1 MELGKYKLAMRPKK
15 YLTREFVVYKA
26 APEAMDDV
34 ITEEQNTI
42 DTMPSQA
49 PAMDNYMPEMQG
61 MEDPSLRQVE
71 LADGGVVQ
79 REGFSQGSEALEKYS
94 PEMYNKFL
102 EISKKYEGTGVRIV
116 PNIDKGNLFIR
127 ITTEPRYKDFRGKD
141 IKLNYRVDKLGE
153 EGLSQIEK
161 NADAI
166 VSNISPEYQKQ
177 RNLQVERMQTEAKK
191 KSKTG
196 LYGTREETV
205 KQVNQIVKEVAE
217 GKRPLFDL
225 SKLSRGELLEGSE
238 YKKTTDFLGYDYEKS
253 KPRFLTK
260 KNFKIYQ
267 NKIEP
272 YLKSIRTTVSMN
284 KNPIATE
291 EFKNATIDTIED
303 LRIKYPSATPY
314 DIPKNVGQ
322 HMMKSIERH
331 VDKGGKKFTK
341 ISGDNIS
348 NYIFKETS
356 TGKKFSADIVNKN
369 PTNKKWKNYVD
380 VYNNVKDINY
390 NTQFIDKT
398 TGELTTPAEAYRKL
412 TNTSR
417 GVPVEFEHFDELG
430 VFGDPI
436 KNVGIS
442 PVAANKAAN
451 IPGITEEQLQKGF
464 GRMNNI
470 DLEGNRDRT
479 VKFLQRSLIE
489 QKMNP
494 NFKFKKPIDIL
505 KNLNSPEKKAMSNF
519 GTKLSS
525 FGGALDPDII
535 KQAIETLPEKE
546 RNLIFGA
553 ANKLRG
559 LSNLGLTALAEL
571 TTGTGTLGMGITALI
586 SAPIL
591 IDNLAEGYSLGQ
603 SLQDLGNVTTFE
615 TIGGMDVD
623 RSMIEK
629 YGGPI
634 AAEGYDIKN
643 TIEEITNIED
653 KLLQLDE
660 EQNRY
665 ESDPQ
670 YARLVGK
677 EELFRIQRRRKVLQD
692 ELADKQKQ
700 YQAIPDKF
708 EKYTAFKDIEKYPE
722 LEKNIRKREDVLY
735 EPFSLDET
743 VMEFDDPRNKEQA
756 EQAVKAK
763 KLLKKIEYEKPKQS
777 SQYLQPLKFWGGV
790 DTYKAIPQEEL
801 INQYLAYGGRVGLEK
816 GGDPKDKPI
825 LPINPMIGGEDPR
838 GSLQDPGRRDVLK
851 GMGLLGAGVAAG
863 KLGLLKLGKSIKKA
877 PLTNIVK
884 PMGKTM
890 TQFPTWF
897 PTLINRIR
905 KEGKQIPIYKEVE
918 VTLTK
923 PEYDKL
929 SKEGVT
935 VYDRHLGRTDW
946 YKEKLI
952 KEKVP
957 RYYTDKKTDEI
968 IGYKYEVKDLPG
980 TIVKEMNGEEIRVY
994 FPNAYGRNVE
1004 MTYKAPKVSVDMKGK
1019 KVKYDAEFEVNDAVP
1034 EMAGPE
1040 DVPDFFPGTVDNLDD
1055 VYGGASKI
1063 EQYATKAKQPRT
1075 TLGDEVVNRWDA
1087 GQPSMTVKELKETRK
1102 QRRRGQAEAKAVE
1115 LGKPSAFNDTEFL
1128 KDFYELGDDFD

>member
-489 QKMNP
+489 KKMNP
-494 NFKFKKPIDIL
+494 NFEFKKPIDIL

>member
-1063 EQYATKAKQPRT
+1063 EQYALKLKKPRT
-1075 TLGDEVVNRWDA
+1075 TQGDEVVNAWDA
-1087 GQPSMTVKELKETRK
+1087 GQPHMSLKELKKQKK
-1102 QRRRGQAEAKAVE
+1102 QRRRDYAKQQVDE
-1115 LGKPSAFNDTEFL
+1115 KPATFEDREFL
-1128 KDFYELGDDFD
+1128 KNFLDAGDDID

>member
-1 MELGKYKLAMRPKK
+1 MIVYGDPETWGMTVDQFLDSRRLERESFADGTNPKIK
-15 YLTREFVVYKA
+15 MILDMLRRG
-26 APEAMDDV
+26 MDVDTISTITGATV
-34 ITEEQNTI
+34 EEINNIAKTAKPISTEELSPEEPLSKNKTYSEI
-42 DTMPSQA
+42 DILSNIDAKNPGGITGEDVVINPMPN
-49 PAMDNYMPEMQG
+49 PVPRMDEYMPEAEVI
-61 MEDPSLRQVE
+61 EDPRYRQLE
-71 LADGGVVQ
+71 LADGGIVE

-177 RNLQVERMQTEAKK
+177 RSLQVERMQTEAKK
-191 KSKTG
+191 KSKIG

-205 KQVNQIVKEVAE
+205 KQVNQIIKEVAE

-238 YKKTTDFLGYDYEKS
+238 YKKTTDFLGYDYGKS

-398 TGELTTPAEAYRKL
+398 TGELTTPTEAYRKL

-442 PVAANKAAN
+442 PVTANKAAN

-464 GRMNNI
+464 GRMSNI

-479 VKFLQRSLIE
+479 VKFLQKSLIK

-494 NFKFKKPIDIL
+494 DFEFKKPIKIL
-505 KNLNSPEKKAMSNF
+505 ENLKTIDTRAGEEKIKTIVENI
-519 GTKLSS
+519 GCPT
-525 FGGALDPDII
+525 GAL
-535 KQAIETLPEKE
+535 K
-546 RNLIFGA
+546 A
-553 ANKLRG
+553 ANGANCYIKGAEKIQAGKL
-559 LSNLGLTALAEL
+559 NQNEF
-571 TTGTGTLGMGITALI
+571 
-586 SAPIL
+586 
-591 IDNLAEGYSLGQ
+591 NV
-603 SLQDLGNVTTFE
+603 LQKAVKSPA
-615 TIGGMDVD
+615 VAKAV
-623 RSMIEK
+623 K
-629 YGGPI
+629 YGGVALKGLGALFAPLMVYDTYTEYKKGKPI
-634 AAEGYDIKN
+634 SEALEYGLLGTNIIGGTRDELKLTPREREARGVQQQYEREQQDVSGLSSDFYFPSDLSVDQAAKIYEQGQDRVAAERAA
-643 TIEEITNIED
+643 E
-653 KLLQLDE
+653 E
-660 EQNRY
+660 EQAALENVY
-665 ESDPQ
+665 QGDP
-670 YARLVGK
+670 G
-677 EELFRIQRRRKVLQD
+677 I
-692 ELADKQKQ
+692 
-700 YQAIPDKF
+700 
-708 EKYTAFKDIEKYPE
+708 
-722 LEKNIRKREDVLY
+722 
-735 EPFSLDET
+735 LDYS
-743 VMEFDDPRNKEQA
+743 
-756 EQAVKAK
+756 
-763 KLLKKIEYEKPKQS
+763 EY
-777 SQYLQPLKFWGGV
+777 
-790 DTYKAIPQEEL
+790 
-801 INQYLAYGGRVGLEK
+801 AYGGRVGLEK
-816 GGDPKDKPI
+816 GSDPKNKPI

-863 KLGLLKLGKSIKKA
+863 KLGLLKLGKAIKKA
-877 PLTNIVK
+877 PLTSIVK

-897 PTLINRIR
+897 PTLVNRIR
-905 KEGKQIPIYKEVE
+905 KEGTQIPIFK
-918 VTLTK
+918 TK
-923 PEYDKL
+923 DVNISKQEYDALKQQGTKNL
-929 SKEGVT
+929 FDQ
-935 VYDRHLGRTDW
+935 YIGRTEN
-946 YKEKLI
+946 YVNELKQQGI
-952 KEKVP
+952 P
-957 RYYTDKKTDEI
+957 RYYQKVNTDEI
-968 IGYKYEVKDLPG
+968 IGYKYEVKDLPN
-980 TIVKEMNGEEIRVY
+980 VKVTDLAGKEIRID
-994 FPNAYGRNVE
+994 FPNAYGKDVT
-1004 MTYKAPKVSVDMKGK
+1004 MTYKAPKVSVDMQGK
-1019 KVKYDAEFEVNDAVP
+1019 KVKYDAEFQVDDAVP
-1034 EMAGPE
+1034 ESGGYPG
-1040 DVPDFFPGTVDNLDD
+1040 DVPDFYGEIVNNLDE
-1055 VYGGASKI
+1055 VYGGASQI
-1063 EQYATKAKQPRT
+1063 EQYALKLKKPRT
-1075 TLGDEVVNRWDA
+1075 TQGDKVVNAWDV
-1087 GQPSMTVKELKETRK
+1087 GQPHMSVKEIRDLELKKQKKQERRNYAKQQVDETPATFEDR
-1102 QRRRGQAEAKAVE
+1102 
-1115 LGKPSAFNDTEFL
+1115 EFL
-1128 KDFYELGDDFD
+1128 KNFLDAGDDID

>member
-177 RNLQVERMQTEAKK
+177 RSLQVERMQTEAKK

-489 QKMNP
+489 KKMNP
-494 NFKFKKPIDIL
+494 NFEFKKPIDIL

-603 SLQDLGNVTTFE
+603 SLQDLGNVMTIE

-735 EPFSLDET
+735 GPFSTDET
-743 VMEFDDPRNKEQA
+743 VMGFDDPRDEEQA

-863 KLGLLKLGKSIKKA
+863 KLGLLKLGKAIKKA

-890 TQFPTWF
+890 TQFPKWF

-952 KEKVP
+952 KEGVP

-1063 EQYATKAKQPRT
+1063 EQYALKLKKPRT
-1075 TLGDEVVNRWDA
+1075 TQGDEVVNAWDA
-1087 GQPSMTVKELKETRK
+1087 GQPHMSLKELKKQKK
-1102 QRRRGQAEAKAVE
+1102 QRRRDYAKQQVDE
-1115 LGKPSAFNDTEFL
+1115 KPATFEDREFL
-1128 KDFYELGDDFD
+1128 KNFLDAGDDID

>member
-177 RNLQVERMQTEAKK
+177 RSLQVERMQTEAKK

-464 GRMNNI
+464 GRMSNI

-494 NFKFKKPIDIL
+494 DFEFKKPIDIL
-505 KNLNSPEKKAMSNF
+505 ENLNSPEKKAMSNF

-525 FGGALDPDII
+525 FGGGVDPDTI
-535 KQAIETLPEKE
+535 KQVIQRLPAEQ
-546 RNLIFGA
+546 RNLILGA
-553 ANKLRG
+553 ASKLRG
-559 LSNLGLTALAEL
+559 ASNLGLTALAEL
-571 TTGTGTLGMGITALI
+571 TTGSTPLSVAITALI
-586 SAPIL
+586 SAPLL
-591 IDNLAEGYSLGQ
+591 IDKLAEGYSLGQ
-603 SLQDLGNVTTFE
+603 SLQDLGSTLTLD
-615 TIGGMDVD
+615 TIKELDVD
-623 RSMIEK
+623 RSMTEK
-629 YGGPI
+629 YGGPT
-634 AAEGYDIKN
+634 AAEGYDIKILAEKMADIQN
-643 TIEEITNIED
+643 

-660 EQNRY
+660 EQNQF

-670 YARLVGK
+670 YAKLVGK
-677 EELFRIQRRRKVLQD
+677 EELFRIQRRRKVLSD
-692 ELADKQKQ
+692 ELANMEKQ

-708 EKYTAFKDIEKYPE
+708 EKFTAFKDIEKLPE

-743 VMEFDDPRNKEQA
+743 VMEFDDPRNEEQA
-756 EQAVKAK
+756 KQAIKGK
-763 KLLKKIEYEKPKQS
+763 KLLKKFEYEKQKQKQS
-777 SQYLQPLKFWGGV
+777 SQPLGFLGGV
-790 DTYKAIPQEEL
+790 NTYKAIPREEL

-863 KLGLLKLGKSIKKA
+863 KLGLLGLSKVAKKA
-877 PLTNIVK
+877 PLTEIVA
-884 PMGKTM
+884 PMGKT
-890 TQFPTWF
+890 TTEFPTWF
-897 PTLINRIR
+897 PSLIKRVR
-905 KEGKQIPIYKEVE
+905 EEGTQIPIFKKAEVP
-918 VTLTK
+918 LT
-923 PEYDKL
+923 EAEFNKL
-929 SKEGVT
+929 QKEGAENI
-935 VYDRHLGRTDW
+935 YDRYQVRTEE
-946 YKEKLI
+946 YI
-952 KEKVP
+952 KASQARGEP
-957 RYYTDKKTDEI
+957 RYIQIQDTDEI
-968 IGYKYEVKDLPG
+968 IGYRYEVKEMPG
-980 TIVKEMNGEEIRVY
+980 LKVKDMEGKEIEVE
-994 FPNAYGRNVE
+994 FLNAYEQQVFMNY
-1004 MTYKAPKVSVDMKGK
+1004 TKPKISIDPQGK
-1019 KVKYDAEFEVNDAVP
+1019 KIKYDAEFYVDDGVP
-1034 EMAGPE
+1034 ELNSMGMQ
-1040 DVPDFFPGTVDNLDD
+1040 DDHHVDFYGETVKNIDEVL
-1055 VYGGASKI
+1055 GGASKV
-1063 EQYATKAKQPRT
+1063 EQYALKAKKPRIT
-1075 TLGDEVVNRWDA
+1075 QGDEIVSNADA
-1087 GQPSMTVKELKETRK
+1087 RANYYDLDYDP
-1102 QRRRGQAEAKAVE
+1102 
-1115 LGKPSAFNDTEFL
+1115 D
-1128 KDFYELGDDFD
+1128 

>member
-177 RNLQVERMQTEAKK
+177 RSLQVERMQTEAKK

-489 QKMNP
+489 KKMNP
-494 NFKFKKPIDIL
+494 NFEFKKPIDIL

-603 SLQDLGNVTTFE
+603 SLQDLGNVMTIE

-735 EPFSLDET
+735 GPFSTDET
-743 VMEFDDPRNKEQA
+743 VMGFDDPRDEEQA
-756 EQAVKAK
+756 KQAVKAK

-863 KLGLLKLGKSIKKA
+863 KLGLLKLGKAIKKA

-890 TQFPTWF
+890 TQFPKWF

-952 KEKVP
+952 KEGVP

-1063 EQYATKAKQPRT
+1063 EQYALKLKKPRT
-1075 TLGDEVVNRWDA
+1075 TQGDEVVNAWDA
-1087 GQPSMTVKELKETRK
+1087 GQPHMSLKELKKQKK
-1102 QRRRGQAEAKAVE
+1102 QRRRDYAKQQVDE
-1115 LGKPSAFNDTEFL
+1115 KPATFEDREFL
-1128 KDFYELGDDFD
+1128 KNFLDAGDDID

>member
-49 PAMDNYMPEMQG
+49 PAMDNYMPEIPG

-177 RNLQVERMQTEAKK
+177 RSLQVERMQTEAKK

-267 NKIEP
+267 NKLEP

-331 VDKGGKKFTK
+331 VDAGGKKFTK

-417 GVPVEFEHFDELG
+417 GVPIEFEHFDELG

-464 GRMNNI
+464 GRMSNI

-479 VKFLQRSLIE
+479 VKFLQRSLME

-494 NFKFKKPIDIL
+494 DFEFKKPIDIL
-505 KNLNSPEKKAMSNF
+505 ENLNSPEKKAMSNF

-525 FGGALDPDII
+525 FGGGVDPDTI
-535 KQAIETLPEKE
+535 KQVIQRLPAEQ
-546 RNLIFGA
+546 RNLILGA
-553 ANKLRG
+553 ASKLRG
-559 LSNLGLTALAEL
+559 ASNLGLTALAEL
-571 TTGTGTLGMGITALI
+571 TTGSTPLSVAITALI
-586 SAPIL
+586 SAPLL
-591 IDNLAEGYSLGQ
+591 IDKLAEGYSLGQ
-603 SLQDLGNVTTFE
+603 SLQDVGSTLTLD
-615 TIGGMDVD
+615 TIKELDVD
-623 RSMIEK
+623 RSMTEK
-629 YGGPI
+629 YGGPT
-634 AAEGYDIKN
+634 AAEGYDIKILAEKMADIQN
-643 TIEEITNIED
+643 

-660 EQNRY
+660 EQNQF

-670 YARLVGK
+670 YAKLIGK
-677 EELFRIQRRRKVLQD
+677 EELFRIQRRRKVLSD
-692 ELADKQKQ
+692 ELANMEKQ

-708 EKYTAFKDIEKYPE
+708 EKFTAFKDIEKLPE
-722 LEKNIRKREDVLY
+722 IEKNIRKSDDALY
-735 EPFSLDET
+735 EPYSLDET
-743 VMEFDDPRNKEQA
+743 VMGFDDPRDEERA
-756 EQAVKAK
+756 EQNIKARNW
-763 KLLKKIEYEKPKQS
+763 LKQFEYKKPKQS
-777 SQYLQPLKFWGGV
+777 LQPLGFLGGV
-790 DTYKAIPQEEL
+790 NTYKAIPTEEL
-801 INQYLAYGGRVGLEK
+801 MNQYAYGGRVNFEK
-816 GGDPKDKPI
+816 GSDPKDKPI

-863 KLGLLKLGKSIKKA
+863 KLGLLKLGKAIKKA

-890 TQFPTWF
+890 TQFPKWF

-952 KEKVP
+952 KEGVP

-1063 EQYATKAKQPRT
+1063 EQYA
-1075 TLGDEVVNRWDA
+1075 
-1087 GQPSMTVKELKETRK
+1087 LK
-1102 QRRRGQAEAKAVE
+1102 
-1115 LGKPSAFNDTEFL
+1115 L
-1128 KDFYELGDDFD
+1128 KKT